1 MAQAMTSP
9 ILLVLTVSC
18 FQWPDC
24 VMVLNGA
31 RQDERTKVSKLAA
44 TDFI

>member
-1 MAQAMTSP
+1 
-9 ILLVLTVSC
+9 
-18 FQWPDC
+18 